1 MLSHSIY
8 IAVATASL
16 LYFARLVV
24 EVIVKGPEPVG
35 IIEIRDNGMEL
46 IITEGENP
54 T

>member
-1 MLSHSIY
+1 MLSRNVHV
-8 IAVATASL
+8 AVATASL
-16 LYFARLVV
+16 LYLARLVV